1 MAGKQRMANRRIL
14 TLSTALGVLWI
25 ASVARVFYIQV
36 VKSSYYSGK
45 AVDQSVRR
53 DVLKPSRGE
62 VFDRSG
68 MKLVANVDEGA
79 GTPQGFRWSRL
90 CPNGRLAGQ
99 VLGVVSRDG
108 YGQSGLEMLFD
119 RNLRGTDGWRY
130 VRYDARKRYTPGA
143 EDESTPPVDGTGVR
157 LTLDSRVQEV
167 VEHALER
174 GVERTG
180 AKQGVVI
187 IVEPA
192 TGDIV
197 AMANYPF
204 FDPNTRE
211 TADRE
216 DWKNHAV
223 AMVYEPGSAFKVI
236 TSAALLQEHRMRPA
250 DTVDGGGGTYQ
261 LPAGQV
267 LHDTHPV
274 GRVSFTDA
282 LAYSSNIAFAK
293 MSTRLPS
300 LDFYKYI
307 RSFGFGMKTG
317 TTLPSEESGRV
328 QPIGMWSARSGM
340 TIAFGHE
347 ISVTPLQM
355 AMAFAAVA
363 NNGVL
368 MRPRVVKAWVDANGS
383 VVREE
388 PPRQIRRVISD
399 STATEL
405 RAMMKGVVEY
415 GTAADIRHPS
425 ITIAGKTGTAEK
437 IDPKTGKYLH
447 GHFHSSFI
455 GMAPAEH
462 PVFACLVMLDEPTK
476 LKYGGQ
482 SAAPIFREIL
492 DRVSEERLGWP
503 DHPVTW
509 TQTESVRAIPGGDP
523 VKIALAAQSKKETAG
538 MLLASATSTKS
549 DAGKVI
555 PASYAVPEEAPE
567 SQVATSGSSS
577 DRVMPDLH
585 NATLRDALLRM
596 KALAIEVDYQGAGKV
611 REQDPLPGA
620 PLKRGSHCRLQLGW
634 TE

>member
-1 MAGKQRMANRRIL
+1 
-14 TLSTALGVLWI
+14 
-25 ASVARVFYIQV
+25 
-36 VKSSYYSGK
+36 
-45 AVDQSVRR
+45 
-53 DVLKPSRGE
+53 
-62 VFDRSG
+62 
-68 MKLVANVDEGA
+68 
-79 GTPQGFRWSRL
+79 
-90 CPNGRLAGQ
+90 
-99 VLGVVSRDG
+99 
-108 YGQSGLEMLFD
+108 
-119 RNLRGTDGWRY
+119 
-130 VRYDARKRYTPGA
+130 
-143 EDESTPPVDGTGVR
+143 
-157 LTLDSRVQEV
+157 
-167 VEHALER
+167 
-174 GVERTG
+174 
-180 AKQGVVI
+180 
-187 IVEPA
+187 
-192 TGDIV
+192 
-197 AMANYPF
+197 
-204 FDPNTRE
+204 
-211 TADRE
+211 
-216 DWKNHAV
+216 
-223 AMVYEPGSAFKVI
+223 
-236 TSAALLQEHRMRPA
+236 
-250 DTVDGGGGTYQ
+250 
-261 LPAGQV
+261 
-267 LHDTHPV
+267 
-274 GRVSFTDA
+274 
-282 LAYSSNIAFAK
+282 
-293 MSTRLPS
+293 
-300 LDFYKYI
+300 
-307 RSFGFGMKTG
+307 
-317 TTLPSEESGRV
+317 
-328 QPIGMWSARSGM
+328 
-340 TIAFGHE
+340 
-347 ISVTPLQM
+347 M